1 MKLFTTISTP
11 VPKFA
16 QTTVGSAKKLA
27 CFAEDKFGVGALSF
41 PESKSN
47 EKKKKKKKHCHTP
60 ITLVN

>member
-1 MKLFTTISTP
+1 MKLFTTISTQ

-41 PESKSN
+41 SESKSKK
-47 EKKKKKKKHCHTP
+47 EKETRQLLTVPK
-60 ITLVN
+60 N